1 MANQPS
7 VCIAFFAKRHIPPL
21 TELRDNYGMYYNT
34 GEVDED
40 GSMEAWKHGSMVFRG
55 KRGLLTWFGKLQL
68 AEYTQLTK
76 KLRNYPKTRKTH
88 VHCTSR
94 VYKNFRLSYEP
105 ELVGEDCWD
114 EFSEVYKLRSEILV
128 MRERLPVEFEK
139 DGQPLVRIAFFAKRH
154 IPPLT
159 EVRYDYGMSY
169 DTGEVDEDGSM
180 IFRGKRVCLCGSRN
194 CHGSFEWNY
203 EPELVGEDCW
213 DEASEV
219 YKLLSEIL
227 VSAKA
232 IGNVSR
238 LRTIAGRL
246 TLCGS
251 LLSLKRMANQP
262 SVRIAWNYEP
272 ELVGEDCW
280 DEVSEVYKLRSE
292 ILVSARAMGNISRF
306 MNHSCSANV
315 MWQPLEF
322 EKDGQPSFG
331 SFYIFCKEAYTSVDK
346 VEVDEDGSLI
356 VRGKR
361 VCLCGSGKCH
371 GFTFAIDESTPVEAT
386 PFSYLIPSFA
396 DNDNHQ
402 MENISSP
409 TSQVVTPL
417 QSPNRCMRSLTQ
429 QHLPFLKPHRFNLLM
444 TKLQPANDE
453 NYNTPTP
460 SHPGANL
467 EKFFNREHHIM
478 NTKKYCL
485 WGHFYIFLH

>member
-1 MANQPS
+1 MVQ
-7 VCIAFFAKRHIPPL
+7 IAGAGL
-21 TELRDNYGMYYNT
+21 TIQI
-34 GEVDED
+34 
-40 GSMEAWKHGSMVFRG
+40 
-55 KRGLLTWFGKLQL
+55 KL
-68 AEYTQLTK
+68 
-76 KLRNYPKTRKTH
+76 
-88 VHCTSR
+88 VMSGTSR

-114 EFSEVYKLRSEILV
+114 EFSEVYKLWSEILV

-180 IFRGKRVCLCGSRN
+180 IFRGKRVCLCGSGN

-203 EPELVGEDCW
+203 ELELVGEDCW

-219 YKLLSEIL
+219 YKLRSEIL
-227 VSAKA
+227 VSARA

-238 LRTIAGRL
+238 LRTIAARL

-251 LLSLKRMANQP
+251 LLCLKRMANQP
-262 SVRIAWNYEP
+262 SVRIAFFAKRHIPLLTELRDDYGMSYDTGDVDEDGSMWNYEP

-280 DEVSEVYKLRSE
+280 DVVSEVYKLRSE

-322 EKDGQPSFG
+322 EKDGQPTFG

-346 VEVDEDGSLI
+346 VEVDEDGSMI
-356 VRGKR
+356 VRGKG

-396 DNDNHQ
+396 DNYDNHQ

-444 TKLQPANDE
+444 TKTTTHQRPLTQ
-453 NYNTPTP
+453 
-460 SHPGANL
+460 G
-467 EKFFNREHHIM
+467 RI
-478 NTKKYCL
+478 
-485 WGHFYIFLH
+485 